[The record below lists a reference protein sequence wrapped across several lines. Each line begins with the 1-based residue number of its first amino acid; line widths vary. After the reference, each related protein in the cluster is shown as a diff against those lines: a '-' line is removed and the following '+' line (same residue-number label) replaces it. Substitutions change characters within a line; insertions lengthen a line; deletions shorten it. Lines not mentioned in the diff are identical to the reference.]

1 MKDTLIIGASEKTER
16 YSNRAVKM
24 LRSHN
29 IPVTAIGIREGQIDD
44 VKIITTKPNLKDI
57 HSVSLY
63 INPQLQKKYYD
74 YILSLKPKRVI
85 FNPGTENPELL
96 EKVKNEGID
105 PIEACTL
112 VMLST
117 GSY

>member
-1 MKDTLIIGASEKTER
+1 MKGTLVIGVSENTER
-16 YSNRAVKM
+16 YSNRAVRM

-74 YILSLKPKRVI
+74 YILSLKPKRII